1 VDIAECLLLTQ
12 SGHSLMA
19 LTPLQ
24 TGGLNRYDSVSW
36 ASRMDMRRRE
46 FITLLGGAATWS
58 LAARAQ
64 QGERVRRIGVL
75 LAATSDDLQYQS
87 RLRAFG
93 QRLAQLGWTEGHNLR
108 IDVRWGGGH
117 AELTRQYAAEL
128 AALAPDI
135 ILASGNA
142 TVTPLLQVTRTI
154 PVVFAVVA
162 DPVGS
167 GYAETLSRPGGNATG
182 FMQFEYG
189 LTGKWL
195 ELLHQIAP
203 QVRRVAVFRDLIGG
217 VAQFAVIQSI
227 APSVGIEVSPFDM
240 RDAGEIERAVVAFA
254 DSGNGGLIV
263 TASAFANVH
272 RELLIALAARH
283 KLPAIYFA
291 RYFVEDGGLISY
303 GTDLTDQFRQAAT
316 YADRILRGEKPA
328 DMPVQAP
335 TKYDLVINLKTAK
348 ALGLTVPPQ
357 LLARA
362 EEVIE

>member
-1 VDIAECLLLTQ
+1 
-12 SGHSLMA
+12 
-19 LTPLQ
+19 
-24 TGGLNRYDSVSW
+24 
-36 ASRMDMRRRE
+36 
-46 FITLLGGAATWS
+46 
-58 LAARAQ
+58 
-64 QGERVRRIGVL
+64 
-75 LAATSDDLQYQS
+75 
-87 RLRAFG
+87 
-93 QRLAQLGWTEGHNLR
+93 
-108 IDVRWGGGH
+108 
-117 AELTRQYAAEL
+117 L

-142 TVTPLLQVTRTI
+142 TVTPLLQVTRTV

-167 GYAETLSRPGGNATG
+167 GYAETLSRPSGNATG

-195 ELLHQIAP
+195 ELLKEIAP

-240 RDAGEIERAVVAFA
+240 RDAAEIERAVVAFA
-254 DSGNGGLIV
+254 HSGNGGLIV

-272 RELLIALAARH
+272 RELLITLAARH
-283 KLPAIYFA
+283 KLPAVYFA

-316 YADRILRGEKPA
+316 
-328 DMPVQAP
+328 
-335 TKYDLVINLKTAK
+335 
-348 ALGLTVPPQ
+348 
-357 LLARA
+357 
-362 EEVIE
+362 

>member
-1 VDIAECLLLTQ
+1 
-12 SGHSLMA
+12 
-19 LTPLQ
+19 
-24 TGGLNRYDSVSW
+24 
-36 ASRMDMRRRE
+36 MRRRE
-46 FITLLGGAATWS
+46 FFTFVSGLAAGWPTATWGQS
-58 LAARAQ
+58 ANS
-64 QGERVRRIGVL
+64 VRRIGVL

-87 RLRAFG
+87 RLGAFG

-117 AELTRQYAAEL
+117 AELTRQHAAEL
-128 AALAPDI
+128 IALVPDI

-142 TVTPLLQVTRTI
+142 TVTPLLQVTHTV

-167 GYAETLSRPGGNATG
+167 GYAETLSRPGRNATG

-195 ELLHQIAP
+195 ELLREIAP

-217 VAQFAVIQSI
+217 VAQFAVIQSV
-227 APSVGIEVSPFDM
+227 APSLGTEVIPFDM

-254 DSGNGGLIV
+254 HSGNGGLIV

-272 RELLIALAARH
+272 RELLITLAAQH

-291 RYFVEDGGLISY
+291 RYFVEDGGLVSY
-303 GTDLTDQFRQAAT
+303 GTDLVEQFRQAAT
-316 YADRILRGEKPA
+316 YCDRILRGEKPA

-335 TKYDLVINLKTAK
+335 TKYDLVINSKTAK
-348 ALGLTVPPQ
+348 ALGLILPPP

-362 EEVIE
+362 DEVIE

>member
-1 VDIAECLLLTQ
+1 
-12 SGHSLMA
+12 
-19 LTPLQ
+19 
-24 TGGLNRYDSVSW
+24 
-36 ASRMDMRRRE
+36 
-46 FITLLGGAATWS
+46 
-58 LAARAQ
+58 
-64 QGERVRRIGVL
+64 
-75 LAATSDDLQYQS
+75 
-87 RLRAFG
+87 
-93 QRLAQLGWTEGHNLR
+93 
-108 IDVRWGGGH
+108 
-117 AELTRQYAAEL
+117 L

-142 TVTPLLQVTRTI
+142 TVTPLLQVTRTV

-167 GYAETLSRPGGNATG
+167 GYAETLSRPSGNATG

-195 ELLHQIAP
+195 ELLKEIAP

-240 RDAGEIERAVVAFA
+240 RDAAEIERAVVAFA
-254 DSGNGGLIV
+254 HSGNGGLIV

-272 RELLIALAARH
+272 RELLITLAARH
-283 KLPAIYFA
+283 KLPAVYFA

-348 ALGLTVPPQ
+348 ALDLTVPAKMV
-357 LLARA
+357 ARA
-362 EEVIE
+362 DAVIE